1 MRKGK
6 NVKRPNLP
14 DLSFFFLLASTAAA
28 SAAPFDVTEAW
39 FRSLPGGVPAGG
51 YFTAQNNSGREVAI
65 TGVHSDACGMLMMHQ
80 SSNKGGMSGMDMVDK
95 VTVPPGGTVKFAP
108 AGYHLMCEQAK
119 MKVGTKVPV
128 SFSLSNGT
136 TVVVAFQVRNAAGK

>member
-1 MRKGK
+1 M
-6 NVKRPNLP
+6 KRPNLP
-14 DLSFFFLLASTAAA
+14 DLSFLFLVASTVAA
-28 SAAPFDVTEAW
+28 SAAPFDVTDAW

-65 TGVHSDACGMLMMHQ
+65 TGVRSDACGMLMMHR

-95 VTVPPGGTVKFAP
+95 VSVPTGGTVKFAP
-108 AGYHLMCEQAK
+108 TGYHLMCEQPK
-119 MKVGTKVPV
+119 MKIGARVPV
-128 SFSLSNGT
+128 SLSLSNGT